1 MKRFRTQVGA
11 RKRLAWLIL
20 ITLIATVPAFAMYC
34 ADYFAPCADGSGG
47 FSNVCCGDAQMGFAD
62 CACSTWTDG
71 PGGGAV
77 VRLLDHYWLLRRVAR
92 VTQYRSLSTIP
103 VPAAAVPYSG
113 LLKARRRSV

>member
-47 FSNVCCGDAQMGFAD
+47 FSNVFCGDAQMGFAD
-62 CACSTWTDG
+62 CACITWTDG
-71 PGGGAV
+71 PGGGQWS
-77 VRLLDHYWLLRRVAR
+77 DC
-92 VTQYRSLSTIP
+92 STTTGCCD
-103 VPAAAVPYSG
+103 V
-113 LLKARRRSV
+113 LQE